1 MKWIGIGN
9 KKREEVLSESEKR
22 MYRCAFTGHRP
33 EKVVGFE
40 GRIIVELRKEILKAI
55 DEGYRVFLTGMSRGV
70 DLWAADIVIEL
81 RRYNKDLKLMC
92 VIPFEGMEECW
103 PVDWKK
109 HFNLVRKQA
118 DYVHVLSDRY
128 SPDAYQK
135 RNAWLVNHSSRLIA
149 VSTGEPSGTVNTIL
163 YSRKY
168 GIPTAI
174 IAVNTTSDTT

>member
-9 KKREEVLSESEKR
+9 RKHEEILSESQKR

-40 GRIIVELRKEILKAI
+40 GQIIVELRKEILKAI
-55 DEGYRVFLTGMSRGV
+55 DEDYRVFLTGMSRGV

-92 VIPFEGMEECW
+92 IIPFEGMEAGW

-109 HFNLVRKQA
+109 HFNLVRKHA

-149 VSTGEPSGTVNTIL
+149 VYTGEPSGTRNTIQ
-163 YSRKY
+163 YAEMQE
-168 GIPTAI
+168 IPTRI
-174 IAVNTTSDTT
+174 IYV